1 MVAKRTVQPHDPD
14 DELTM
19 GEEIAPNSYSLSSE
33 EAWRV
38 LDYRARDYLA
48 MSAEEFIQRLKT
60 DDFSDEQREH
70 VWIVRMFVP
79 YGKLK

>member
-1 MVAKRTVQPHDPD
+1 MVAKKTPHQHE

-19 GEEIAPNSYSLSSE
+19 GEEIAPNAYLLSPE

-38 LDYRARDYLA
+38 LGYRTEDYLG
-48 MSAEEFIQRLKT
+48 MSAEEFIERLKT
-60 DDFSDEQREH
+60 DDFTDEQREY
-70 VWIVRMFVP
+70 VWILRMHVP